1 MRRTEWMIALLVAL
15 VLAAP
20 AVVAAQTGA
29 IAPSDPAAKSALA
42 PAAPSALTPAPAAPS
57 ALAPVPA
64 APLPPAAEPAAFKPY
79 KGRVSADIVNIRCGP
94 GLYYYPI
101 ATLEQGAQVSVEG
114 QVDEWAALA
123 PIESVYG
130 LMKKSDVTVAADNVS
145 GTVAAP
151 TARVYASSKTATR
164 HWGVWKTLVQGDKV
178 KVLGPAG
185 DDMLRVASP
194 EGARIYVL
202 SKYVSAGPV
211 APTPGAAEIIKE
223 PGYEEVM
230 KVEVKP
236 TDPEYEMIKAVDEGM
251 AAELEKPLEER
262 QYQPL
267 IDLYK
272 DVAEKAAQDYIKRA
286 ALARVARLEALAER
300 QADALKIMRLGD
312 DLDKDL
318 AAMAARRA
326 EAAADQGPKGKPPF
340 VAKGVVARMESL
352 QGVDHPVKFKLVDKD
367 GRPIV
372 VLKSTYYDLAGYVGK
387 VVGVR
392 GTRTYYKEWR
402 IDLVAVDDIE
412 VAE

>member
-1 MRRTEWMIALLVAL
+1 MRRTERMVALLVAV

-42 PAAPSALTPAPAAPS
+42 PAAPSALAPAAPS
-57 ALAPVPA
+57 ALAPAPA
-64 APLPPAAEPAAFKPY
+64 APLPPAAEPPAFKPY

-94 GLYYYPI
+94 GLYFYPI

-123 PIESVYG
+123 PVESVYG

-145 GTVAAP
+145 GTVAVP
-151 TARVYASSKTATR
+151 TARVYTSSKTATR
-164 HWGVWKTLVQGDKV
+164 HWCVMKTLVQGDKV

-185 DDMLRVASP
+185 NDMLRVASP
-194 EGARIYVL
+194 EGARMYVL
-202 SKYVSAGPV
+202 SKYVSTGPV
-211 APTPGAAEIIKE
+211 APPPGTAETVKE
-223 PGYEEVM
+223 PSYEEVL
-230 KVEVKP
+230 KTEVKP
-236 TDPEYEMIKAVDEGM
+236 TDPEYEVIKAVDEGM

-272 DVAEKAAQDYIKRA
+272 DVAEKATQDYIKRA
-286 ALARVARLEALAER
+286 ALSRAARLEGLAER
-300 QADALKIMRLGD
+300 QADALKIQKLGD
-312 DLDKDL
+312 DLNKDL

-326 EAAADQGPKGKPPF
+326 EAAAEQGPKGKPPF

-352 QGVDHPVKFKLVDKD
+352 QGVDHPIKFKLVDKD